1 MTIEQTE
8 THEQTVLEARNLSK
22 VFASRSFL
30 GRTVSET
37 KAVDQVSLS
46 LSAGRPTRSSGNRDQ
61 ENRRPDGC
69 SRASSLRLRAR

>member
-8 THEQTVLEARNLSK
+8 TQGPYWKHQVLSK

-46 LSAGRPTRSSGNRDQ
+46 LSAEASHAVGNGI
-61 ENRRPDGC
+61 EEI
-69 SRASSLRLRAR
+69 